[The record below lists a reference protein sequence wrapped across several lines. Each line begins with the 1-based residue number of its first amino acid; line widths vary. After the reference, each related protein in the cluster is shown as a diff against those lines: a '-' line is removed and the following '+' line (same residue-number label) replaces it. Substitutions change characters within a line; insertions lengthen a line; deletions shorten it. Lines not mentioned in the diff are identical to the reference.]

1 MPTFVYMTRCDGC
14 GHCVDICPSDIMHID
29 KTYRRAYNIEPNM
42 CWECYSCV
50 KACPQNAIDMRGY
63 ADFAPLGHSVRVQR
77 DEKKGTIAWRIKF
90 RNGTEKN
97 FLSPITTKPWG
108 QAIPKLADVPG
119 PSKEMRDSQL
129 LYNEPKWIRMDEGG
143 LRTLEARRSQAEERR
158 LLLMAY
164 DTIIEDGI
172 DVLVVGAGLGGSGA
186 AWEARFWGQNKKIV
200 IAEKANIDRSGA
212 VAQGLYAINCY
223 MGTRWGENNPEDHV
237 RYARIDLMGLVRE
250 DLLFDMARH
259 VDSTVHQFEEWGLPI
274 MKDPKTGRYL
284 REGRWQIMIH
294 GESYKPIVAEAAKK
308 SADKVFNRICVTH
321 LLMDDSRENRVAGAV
336 GFNVRTG
343 NYHVFKSKTVI
354 CGAGG
359 ASNIFKPRSVG
370 EGSGRTWYAPWS
382 SASAYGLMIDAG
394 AKMTQMEN
402 RIVLARFKDGYGPVG
417 AYFLHLKTYTQN
429 CLGEEYESKWFPDLQ
444 KMVGKEYLDPEASHL
459 THRPIPTCLRNHCI
473 ISEVN
478 AGRGP
483 IHMVTMRAFQDPHL
497 EEVGWENFLGMT
509 VGQAVLWAATDV
521 DPKNEN
527 PELTTSE
534 PYVMGSHA
542 TCSGAWCSGPEDVS
556 PPEYFWGYNRMTTIE
571 GPVRRRRRGRRH
583 AARLLVGVVHRRP
596 SRGEG
601 RLQVHRRRQG
611 RRHRRLRR
619 ADQPPQ
625 GGDLQAHGALP
636 DLPQCDRGGRRQPAL
651 HQSQAGPGPSA
662 EADGRV
668 LRRRDRQLHDQRE
681 APEHRPQ
688 EAQDHGGR
696 PREPGRQ
703 GHPRA
708 AARVGIEAPSPRCRV
723 RHAAHA
729 VPQGD
734 ALAGLLLPG

>member
-1 MPTFVYMTRCDGC
+1 
-14 GHCVDICPSDIMHID
+14 
-29 KTYRRAYNIEPNM
+29 
-42 CWECYSCV
+42 
-50 KACPQNAIDMRGY
+50 
-63 ADFAPLGHSVRVQR
+63 
-77 DEKKGTIAWRIKF
+77 
-90 RNGTEKN
+90 
-97 FLSPITTKPWG
+97 
-108 QAIPKLADVPG
+108 
-119 PSKEMRDSQL
+119 
-129 LYNEPKWIRMDEGG
+129 
-143 LRTLEARRSQAEERR
+143 
-158 LLLMAY
+158 MAY
-164 DTIIEDGI
+164 KTIVEDDI
-172 DVLVVGAGLGGSGA
+172 DILVVGAGLGGSGA
-186 AWEARFWGQNKKIV
+186 AWEARFWGQDKKIV

-274 MKDPKTGRYL
+274 MKNPKTGTYL

-321 LLMDDSRENRVAGAV
+321 LLMDDSKENRVAGAV
-336 GFNVRTG
+336 GVNVRTG

-382 SASAYGLMIDAG
+382 SGSAYGLMIGAG

-429 CLGEEYESKWFPDLQ
+429 GLGEEYESNWFPELQ
-444 KMVGKEYLDPEASHL
+444 KMVGKEYLDPEVSHL
-459 THRPIPTCLRNHCI
+459 THRPIPTCLRNHAL

-483 IHMVTMRAFQDPHL
+483 IHMVTMKAFQDPHL

-521 DPKNEN
+521 DPKTEN

-542 TCSGAWCSGPEDVS
+542 TGCGAWCSGPEDVS
-556 PPEYFWGYNRMTTIE
+556 PPEYFWGYNRMTTVE
-571 GPVRRRRRGRRH
+571 GLFGAGDAVGGTPH
-583 AARLLVGVVHRRP
+583 AFSSG
-596 SRGEG
+596 SFTEG
-601 RLQVHRRRQG
+601 RLAAKAACNYIDDGKAEGIVVSEEQISRRNKEIYKPLEHYKVYRNAIVAGDVNPHYINPQQG
-611 RRHRRLRR
+611 LDRLQKLMDEYCGGVTVNYMTNEKLLSIGLKKLKIMEEDLEKLAAKDIHELLRAWELKHRHRTAECVTQHTLFRKETRWPGYYYR
-619 ADQPPQ
+619 
-625 GGDLQAHGALP
+625 GDAMKVDDENWH
-636 DLPQCDRGGRRQPAL
+636 
-651 HQSQAGPGPSA
+651 
-662 EADGRV
+662 V
-668 LRRRDRQLHDQRE
+668 LTVSRRDPKTAE
-681 APEHRPQ
+681 YTMEKAPCYHL
-688 EAQDHGGR
+688 
-696 PREPGRQ
+696 
-703 GHPRA
+703 
-708 AARVGIEAPSPRCRV
+708 V
-723 RHAAHA
+723 
-729 VPQGD
+729 D
-734 ALAGLLLPG
+734 ADD